1 MINIKNLFGK
11 EKSTVNLIQKN
22 ETVTLS
28 WCDNGFTTG
37 KFVEGLVS
45 TLLLGPAEGISF
57 HSMIR
62 ADGNQIGRQRQNLFD
77 LWADEIKSDW
87 LLWVDSDIVI
97 TTSTLKKLW
106 ENADKD
112 SVPVISGLYY
122 IIKDTKDNL
131 PVPRPCLFEDIDSK
145 TLQYLDPIPKD
156 KLIQCDIAGM
166 GLVLMHKSIV
176 SKLRDKYL
184 NRLVFAEE
192 VTSPTDFVS
201 EDVVF
206 FRKLKSVGIQ
216 LYAHTGATATHL
228 KQVPLTSDYY
238 AHYWNNQS

>member
-1 MINIKNLFGK
+1 MHIKNLFGK
-11 EKSTVNLIQKN
+11 KRDINKLIEKN
-22 ETVTLS
+22 ETVTLG
-28 WCDNGFTTG
+28 WCDNGLTAG

-45 TLLLGPAEGISF
+45 TLLTGVSENIIF

-62 ADGNQIGRQRQNLFD
+62 VDGNQIGRQRQNLFD
-77 LWADEIKSDW
+77 FWADEIKTDW
-87 LLWVDSDIVI
+87 LLWVDSDIAI
-97 TTSTLKKLW
+97 TTSSLKKLW

-112 SVPVISGLYY
+112 FVPVISGLYY
-122 IIKDTKDNL
+122 IIKDTKNNI
-131 PVPRPCLFEDIDSK
+131 PIPRPCLFKDIDSK

-176 SKLRDKYL
+176 SKLRNKYL